1 MSQKRVLVSQM
12 IISGVEIEVIKKN
25 IKNMHLSVLSPN
37 GSVRITA
44 PINMKDEIIKQFA
57 VKKIGWIKRQI
68 EKFKHQPRQS
78 ERKYVSGESHYLW
91 GRKYLLEIRYAAKA
105 NNVEIKANRMVLTVR
120 KNSTQQQREKVLN
133 EWYRTEIKAK
143 LPGLFNK
150 WENVIGVKANAIG
163 VKNMRTRWGTCNTRD
178 KRIWIN
184 LQLAKKPVACLEY
197 IVVHELVH
205 LLERNHTP
213 VFYGYM
219 DKFLPDWRLTKDEL
233 NSLIR

>member
-12 IISGVEIEVIKKN
+12 IISGVEIEVIKKD
-25 IKNMHLSVLSPN
+25 IKNMHLTVLSPN

-44 PINMKDEIIKQFA
+44 PKNMSDEVIKRFA
-57 VKKIGWIKRQI
+57 SKKIGWVKKKI
-68 EKFKHQPRQS
+68 EKFQNQPRQS

-91 GRKYLLEIRYAAKA
+91 GRKYLLDIQHTTKA
-105 NNVEIKANRMVLTVR
+105 NNIAIKSNKLVLTVR
-120 KNSTQQQREKVLN
+120 KNSTPQRREKLLN
-133 EWYRTEIKAK
+133 EWYRAEIKAK
-143 LPGLFNK
+143 LPGLFKK

-163 VKNMRTRWGTCNTRD
+163 VKNMRTRWGSCNTKD
-178 KRIWIN
+178 KRVWIN

-197 IVVHELVH
+197 IIVHELVH

-213 VFYGYM
+213 VFYGHM

-233 NSLIR
+233 NNFIR